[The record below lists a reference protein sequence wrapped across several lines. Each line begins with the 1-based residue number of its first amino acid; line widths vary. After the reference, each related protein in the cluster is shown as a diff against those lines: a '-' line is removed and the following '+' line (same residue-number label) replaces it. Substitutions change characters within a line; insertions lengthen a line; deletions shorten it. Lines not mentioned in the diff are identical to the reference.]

1 VSAVELDGLIPRR
14 DPHRRT
20 RILGILN
27 VTPDSFHDGRAGA
40 TPDEAASRAR
50 RMVEHG
56 ADAVDVGAESTRP
69 DARPVT
75 EAEETA
81 RLLPVLQRL
90 RDLGVPVSVDTT
102 KARVAQ
108 ASLAAGAR
116 IINDVSG
123 LQRDPEIAD
132 VCAEAGA
139 ALILMHMRG
148 VPGTMRSLATYD
160 DVVAETIRFLGA
172 AVEEA
177 VRRGVPERHILV
189 DPGLG
194 FAKTA
199 EHNLEILRR
208 LGEYRALGRPLVL
221 GASRKSFLAAYDGES
236 TADRLAGTLA
246 TSTIAVLA
254 GVDVLRV
261 HDVRDNRRAILT
273 TEAVAASETCPC

>member
-1 VSAVELDGLIPRR
+1 VELDRLIPRR
-14 DPHRRT
+14 DPRRRT

-27 VTPDSFHDGRAGA
+27 VTPDSFHDGGA
-40 TPDEAASRAR
+40 DASADEAASRAR

-69 DARPVT
+69 GAPAVT
-75 EAEETA
+75 EAAETA
-81 RLLPVLQRL
+81 RLLPVIHRL
-90 RDLGVPVSVDTT
+90 RDVGVPISVDTT
-102 KARVAQ
+102 KARVAE

-132 VCAEAGA
+132 VCAKADA

-148 VPGTMRSLATYD
+148 EPATMPTLAHYD
-160 DVVAETIRFLGA
+160 DVVAETIRFLDR
-172 AVEEA
+172 AVREA
-177 VRRGVPERHILV
+177 VRRGVPERNILV
-189 DPGLG
+189 DPGIG

-208 LGEYRALGRPLVL
+208 LREYDSLGRPVVL
-221 GASRKSFLAAYDGES
+221 GTSRKSFLAPYDGES
-236 TADRLAGTLA
+236 TEDRLEGTLA
-246 TSTIAVLA
+246 TSVIAVLA

-261 HDVRDNRRAILT
+261 HDVRSNRRAILT
-273 TEAVAASETCPC
+273 TEAVSAAEACPC